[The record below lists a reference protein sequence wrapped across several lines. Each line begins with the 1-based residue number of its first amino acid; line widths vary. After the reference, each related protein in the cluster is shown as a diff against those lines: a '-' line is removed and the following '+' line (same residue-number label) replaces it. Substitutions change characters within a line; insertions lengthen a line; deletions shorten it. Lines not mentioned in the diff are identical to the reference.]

1 MRRRHTN
8 EMQPHLSCVT
18 TSPNKRNATKTT
30 RKRDETART
39 HEKTSQK
46 NTKRARKASLART
59 SQANSRR
66 QTVVVELILAQSR
79 TNALQIRDVAGEF
92 LDRLHLFVEEFLLE
106 IVGQVGVVVTRRDL
120 VELEEALVDGALECE
135 RILHR
140 IETRFPLAFRRGFD
154 RVEHDATAATILV
167 FHQFLGVFLLF
178 LGRMLEEFVESLQR
192 DVVAIEVVGL
202 SREKRDDDVFLPAWF
217 RAFIPWQD
225 RCSKLPAPS

>member
-1 MRRRHTN
+1 MRDYVTEQKECN
-8 EMQPHLSCVT
+8 ENDKKT
-18 TSPNKRNATKTT
+18 GRNSKNT
-30 RKRDETART
+30 RKN
-39 HEKTSQK
+39 KSK

-202 SREKRDDDVFLPAWF
+202 SREKRDDDVFRPA
-217 RAFIPWQD
+217 
-225 RCSKLPAPS
+225 